1 MRKSRADNLKT
12 SPLAITRFFYI
23 ATFNDDPDL
32 QSMTITINSAD
43 SFLLKFL
50 MFSLLL
56 RVIMLYLF
64 RASWY
69 VVDFLRWMILKEIAV
84 NRHGSPCS
92 RLICFS
98 VLCALWFA
106 AKLFSLP
113 SLLRLRCSLLRY
125 TQKSLSTLVRLWWM
139 PFIPFLRPLVGFA
152 LRCYG
157 DSEWQL

>member
-1 MRKSRADNLKT
+1 MLTTWKQAPW
-12 SPLAITRFFYI
+12 PLPGFFYI

-32 QSMTITINSAD
+32 QNMTITINSAD

-64 RASWY
+64 RASRY
-69 VVDFLRWMILKEIAV
+69 SVNFLQWMILKEIAV
-84 NRHGSPCS
+84 NRHGSPSS

-98 VLCALWFA
+98 VLCTLWFA

-139 PFIPFLRPLVGFA
+139 PSIPFLRPLVGFA
-152 LRCYG
+152 LRWYG

>member
-23 ATFNDDPDL
+23 ATFNDDRDL

-64 RASWY
+64 RASRYFAMNDIKGNSCKQSW
-69 VVDFLRWMILKEIAV
+69 IAFV
-84 NRHGSPCS
+84 AG
-92 RLICFS
+92 
-98 VLCALWFA
+98 
-106 AKLFSLP
+106 
-113 SLLRLRCSLLRY
+113 
-125 TQKSLSTLVRLWWM
+125 
-139 PFIPFLRPLVGFA
+139 
-152 LRCYG
+152 
-157 DSEWQL
+157 